1 MGSGDRPVR
10 AKLRVLMVSDVSTS
24 PAEGGGTRML
34 WEQSSRLVAR
44 GHDVRVVCRAQPAS
58 DAPVTERQG
67 VRIRSFAVDRRTA
80 RGFMLSSMLG
90 ARRAVALELEK
101 DRADVVHVH
110 QPLAGYGVLTSP
122 AVRGLPRLYS
132 FHSPAPLEYRS
143 RRGMTAH
150 HRDGVAGRLGF
161 AALWGLERACLR
173 RATAIQVLSDYS
185 SELLWKL
192 YRISREKVVK
202 IPGAV
207 DTASFRP
214 AEDRAAVRK
223 ALDLPAERSLLLT
236 VRNLEGRMGLDLL
249 IRTMAILTQN
259 MPEALLLIG
268 GAGTLR
274 RELESLSNAL
284 GLRERV
290 RFLGFIPDAALPL
303 YYQAADVFVLPT
315 RELEGFGLVTVEALA
330 CGTPVLGTPVG
341 ATPEI
346 LRPLCE
352 SLVFGGTAPEVMAQ
366 GLERFLEQK
375 ERDPDAYVRL
385 RGACREHSE
394 RHYSWERA
402 TTELER
408 ALRRVAEGRADAPA
422 GRADAPAGRAGP
434 APECPACGEPT
445 RPSELIYRGV
455 RHRQCG
461 SCGSSL
467 ATVLPTAP
475 ELQHQYEMDYPLRF
489 GPERVTAGRARL
501 FGALLDRLATLDPGR
516 EDPPR
521 LLDVGGGGG
530 HLAALA
536 RGRGWLAVSTDLARK
551 ACAVALRGGEVPAV
565 QADGALLPF
574 RDGTIDA
581 VTLVNVVDQAY
592 EPLTILREAH
602 RVLVAGG
609 LLSLRVPNTRF
620 HRPWVRLLIAL
631 GPLART
637 RGWDAYPI
645 VHHFAFTP
653 AGLCRLAERAGF
665 GVLEVGNSTVAA
677 REPTTESAATA
688 RLPRWGRVAIAASV
702 TALAAL
708 SRDRCLVGP

>member
-1 MGSGDRPVR
+1 
-10 AKLRVLMVSDVSTS
+10 
-24 PAEGGGTRML
+24 ML

-58 DAPVTERQG
+58 DASVTERQG
-67 VRIRSFAVDRRTA
+67 VRIRGFAVDRRTA

-346 LRPLCE
+346 LVPL
-352 SLVFGGTAPEVMAQ
+352 SPALVFRGLAPETMAED
-366 GLERFLEQK
+366 LRRFLEA
-375 ERDPDAYVRL
+375 ERRDPEAHARL
-385 RGACREHSE
+385 RAACR
-394 RHYSWERA
+394 RHAEAHYAWDRTIDALED
-402 TTELER
+402 ELSR
-408 ALRRVAEGRADAPA
+408 LAARPAAP
-422 GRADAPAGRAGP
+422 PGP
-434 APECPACGEPT
+434 PVLCPACEGET
-445 RPSELIYRGV
+445 RPSSLLYRGAPY
-455 RHRQCG
+455 RQCPR
-461 SCGSSL
+461 CRSSVV
-467 ATVLPTAP
+467 AAPPTVL
-475 ELQHQYEMDYPLRF
+475 ELQHYYQTEYPRRF
-489 GPERVTAGRARL
+489 SPACVDAERSDL
-501 FGALLDRLATLDPGR
+501 FVSVLDRLDRLGVRPTPDWL
-516 EDPPR
+516 
-521 LLDVGGGGG
+521 LLDVGCGGG
-530 HLAALA
+530 HLLGAA
-536 RGRGWLAVSTDLARK
+536 RGRGWRAVGTDLSWQ
-551 ACAVALRGGEVPAV
+551 ACAITHEEVGRRGPGRRRPAPLSRRLARCGHARQRRGSGRGAEGDPWRGLPHPGAGRAARAPRPERQLPSSVGEDAQHSRPIRALAGVGRLSDHPPLRVHRAWTPRARRARGIH
-565 QADGALLPF
+565 GARAEKL
-574 RDGTIDA
+574 G
-581 VTLVNVVDQAY
+581 
-592 EPLTILREAH
+592 AH
-602 RVLVAGG
+602 RGR
-609 LLSLRVPNTRF
+609 S
-620 HRPWVRLLIAL
+620 
-631 GPLART
+631 
-637 RGWDAYPI
+637 
-645 VHHFAFTP
+645 AF
-653 AGLCRLAERAGF
+653 
-665 GVLEVGNSTVAA
+665 VAA
-677 REPTTESAATA
+677 RARRRGRRLRRACVAQPLVGGSVDRAVRAQGAAVSPRVLHA
-688 RLPRWGRVAIAASV
+688 LPRR
-702 TALAAL
+702 TPL
-708 SRDRCLVGP
+708 

>member
-1 MGSGDRPVR
+1 
-10 AKLRVLMVSDVSTS
+10 MVSDVSTS

-58 DAPVTERQG
+58 DASVTERQG
-67 VRIRSFAVDRRTA
+67 VRIRGFAVDRRTA

-346 LRPLCE
+346 LVPL
-352 SLVFGGTAPEVMAQ
+352 SPALVFRGLAPETMAED
-366 GLERFLEQK
+366 LRRFLEA
-375 ERDPDAYVRL
+375 ERRDPEAHARL
-385 RGACREHSE
+385 RAACR
-394 RHYSWERA
+394 RHAEAHYGWDRTIDALED
-402 TTELER
+402 ELSR
-408 ALRRVAEGRADAPA
+408 LASRPAAP
-422 GRADAPAGRAGP
+422 PGP
-434 APECPACGEPT
+434 PVLCPACEGET
-445 RPSELIYRGV
+445 RPSSLLYRGAPY
-455 RHRQCG
+455 RQCPR
-461 SCGSSL
+461 CRSSVV
-467 ATVLPTAP
+467 AAPPTVL
-475 ELQHQYEMDYPLRF
+475 ELQHYYQTEYPRRF
-489 GPERVTAGRARL
+489 SPACVDAERGDL
-501 FGALLDRLATLDPGR
+501 FVSVLDRLDKLGVRPTPDWL
-516 EDPPR
+516 
-521 LLDVGGGGG
+521 LLDVGCGGG
-530 HLAALA
+530 HLLGAA
-536 RGRGWLAVSTDLARK
+536 RGRGWRAVGTDLSWQ
-551 ACAVALRGGEVPAV
+551 ACAITDQGVGRGAV
-565 QADGALLPF
+565 QADAGRLPF
-574 RDGTIDA
+574 RDGSLGV
-581 VTLVNVVDQAY
+581 VTLVNVVDQAG
-592 EPLTILREAH
+592 EPKAILGEAY
-602 RVLVAGG
+602 RILAPGG
-609 LLSLRVPNTRF
+609 LLALRVPNASF
-620 HRPWVRLLIAL
+620 HRPWVRTLSAL
-631 GPLART
+631 GPFARW
-637 RGWDAYPI
+637 REWDAYPI
-645 VHHFAFTP
+645 VHHFAFTGH
-653 AGLCRLAERAGF
+653 GLRALVERAGF
-665 GVLEVGNSTVAA
+665 TVLELKNSALIAGGARSWRRALAAVA
-677 REPTTESAATA
+677 
-688 RLPRWGRVAIAASV
+688 AASV
-702 TALAAL
+702 ARASRNRWLA
-708 SRDRCLVGP
+708 GPSIELYARKGPR